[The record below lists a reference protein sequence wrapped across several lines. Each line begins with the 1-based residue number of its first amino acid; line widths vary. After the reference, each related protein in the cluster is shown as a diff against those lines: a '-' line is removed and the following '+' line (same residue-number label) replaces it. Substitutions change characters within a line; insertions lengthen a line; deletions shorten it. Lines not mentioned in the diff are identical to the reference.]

1 MKSRARANGG
11 ALALGRADLG
21 VQGDHDL
28 VERETRTRIVQRV
41 LDLGCEPS
49 VVSCGLMAGS
59 HQFGLAGVAGV
70 HVVHDGG
77 QVLATVPSHSR
88 WKHHAHLTDPAQR
101 PCPAG
106 ARFSKNVGSDRQSS
120 KTATEL
126 VALPFDASARE
137 AARPTTAV
145 ALTSLA
151 RESRG
156 RNRHFASPRRNG
168 PKQADRKQAQRATLM
183 FMSIC
188 RLGAATRTPRRST
201 ACERTRLYG
210 YVAPPVAAIS
220 SHIVGVCQES
230 ALVVSVCR
238 SHLDA
243 GDAGDQAPVL
253 QRYGSSSASAE
264 AGCVGSRCS
273 TSFRYA

>member
-28 VERETRTRIVQRV
+28 VERETRTRIAQRV

-59 HQFGLAGVAGV
+59 RQFGLAGVAGV

-77 QVLATVPSHSR
+77 QVLATVPLHSR

-183 FMSIC
+183 FMSTSAFVVPSTDRSNA
-188 RLGAATRTPRRST
+188 RLNAPDAVRTS
-201 ACERTRLYG
+201 
-210 YVAPPVAAIS
+210 PVAS
-220 SHIVGVCQES
+220 
-230 ALVVSVCR
+230 
-238 SHLDA
+238 
-243 GDAGDQAPVL
+243 P
-253 QRYGSSSASAE
+253 
-264 AGCVGSRCS
+264 
-273 TSFRYA
+273 

>member
-1 MKSRARANGG
+1 MTSRARAIGG

-41 LDLGCEPS
+41 LDRGCEAA
-49 VVSCGLMAGS
+49 VVSCGPMAGS

-70 HVVHDGG
+70 HVVHGGG

-106 ARFSKNVGSDRQSS
+106 ARFSKNGGSDRQSS
-120 KTATEL
+120 KTAAEL
-126 VALPFDASARE
+126 VALRFDASARE

-168 PKQADRKQAQRATLM
+168 RKQADRKQADRK
-183 FMSIC
+183 
-188 RLGAATRTPRRST
+188 
-201 ACERTRLYG
+201 
-210 YVAPPVAAIS
+210 
-220 SHIVGVCQES
+220 
-230 ALVVSVCR
+230 
-238 SHLDA
+238 
-243 GDAGDQAPVL
+243 QAK
-253 QRYGSSSASAE
+253 
-264 AGCVGSRCS
+264 
-273 TSFRYA
+273 

>member
-1 MKSRARANGG
+1 MTSRARAIGG

-77 QVLATVPSHSR
+77 QFLATVPSHSR

-106 ARFSKNVGSDRQSS
+106 ARFSKNVGSDRQSP

-126 VALPFDASARE
+126 VALRFDASARE

-151 RESRG
+151 RERAEDATATLRHLGATVASRLTASRLNERLYSLCQLRQAPSPANHQFRARREPG
-156 RNRHFASPRRNG
+156 RPFPRSARTGGDELELTRLASPCPG
-168 PKQADRKQAQRATLM
+168 PLT
-183 FMSIC
+183 
-188 RLGAATRTPRRST
+188 GAAGQPVNGTRST
-201 ACERTRLYG
+201 N
-210 YVAPPVAAIS
+210 
-220 SHIVGVCQES
+220 ES
-230 ALVVSVCR
+230 
-238 SHLDA
+238 
-243 GDAGDQAPVL
+243 
-253 QRYGSSSASAE
+253 GSMK
-264 AGCVGSRCS
+264 V
-273 TSFRYA
+273 

>member
-1 MKSRARANGG
+1 MTSRARAIGG

-77 QVLATVPSHSR
+77 QFLATVPSHSR

-126 VALPFDASARE
+126 VALRFDASARE

-151 RESRG
+151 RER
-156 RNRHFASPRRNG
+156 AED
-168 PKQADRKQAQRATLM
+168 ATATL
-183 FMSIC
+183 
-188 RLGAATRTPRRST
+188 RHLGATVASRLT
-201 ACERTRLYG
+201 ASRLNERL
-210 YVAPPVAAIS
+210 
-220 SHIVGVCQES
+220 
-230 ALVVSVCR
+230 
-238 SHLDA
+238 
-243 GDAGDQAPVL
+243 
-253 QRYGSSSASAE
+253 
-264 AGCVGSRCS
+264 
-273 TSFRYA
+273 